1 MLNPIISVIIPVHDA
16 APYLRA
22 CVDSVLHQTFP
33 SYEILLIDDASTDG
47 SGALCEEL
55 AQQHEAIRV
64 FHQNTNQGIGPARNR
79 GMAASRGRYI
89 AFLDDDDAYQ
99 PQLLAEL
106 CQAAERQQADVVT
119 TIGFDNWQDG
129 KITRRIWGVSTDK
142 ELLLPTKIEHR
153 MQLWMEEKISW
164 VVWNKLFRRDFL
176 QEHQI
181 TFRPI
186 PIADDKFF
194 HFQCVCEVE
203 RYVQIPTVGNLYR
216 IHPSASQFHREDEHF
231 LTTAVRAMREE
242 QEALDAY
249 LADQP
254 FFQSHNDLRERV
266 RLLYART
273 SQDFFRSELGCTGE
287 EFIGTGRYSRAVDA
301 AWAGQRNGWYSS
313 YLFKQAEYWRARALK
328 GNGEEIRRYV
338 FPYHLF
344 RPGMRVALYGA
355 GEVGISFYHQMQTHD
370 FVTLAGI
377 VDSQAERK
385 TFPIPV
391 QSVAALRT
399 MTYDAVLITVRFRH
413 YAEEIRETLHDLGVE
428 DGKVCWDGDHYEEED
443 FLRGWYL
450 PRLAEKA
457 GQVLDK
463 KKEK

>member
-1 MLNPIISVIIPVHDA
+1 M
-16 APYLRA
+16 
-22 CVDSVLHQTFP
+22 
-33 SYEILLIDDASTDG
+33 
-47 SGALCEEL
+47 
-55 AQQHEAIRV
+55 
-64 FHQNTNQGIGPARNR
+64 
-79 GMAASRGRYI
+79 
-89 AFLDDDDAYQ
+89 
-99 PQLLAEL
+99 
-106 CQAAERQQADVVT
+106 
-119 TIGFDNWQDG
+119 
-129 KITRRIWGVSTDK
+129 
-142 ELLLPTKIEHR
+142 
-153 MQLWMEEKISW
+153 
-164 VVWNKLFRRDFL
+164 
-176 QEHQI
+176 
-181 TFRPI
+181 
-186 PIADDKFF
+186 
-194 HFQCVCEVE
+194 
-203 RYVQIPTVGNLYR
+203 
-216 IHPSASQFHREDEHF
+216 
-231 LTTAVRAMREE
+231 
-242 QEALDAY
+242 
-249 LADQP
+249 
-254 FFQSHNDLRERV
+254 
-266 RLLYART
+266 
-273 SQDFFRSELGCTGE
+273 
-287 EFIGTGRYSRAVDA
+287 
-301 AWAGQRNGWYSS
+301 
-313 YLFKQAEYWRARALK
+313 
-328 GNGEEIRRYV
+328 